1 MNILFVREKEG
12 NTINDVL
19 CRIQSYLEIYVRNN
33 HIMPDVVKLS
43 DNDVKRIRKHNKTLI
58 NEDNQILGMKIVIYD
73 KEIRRNRFNR
83 EYKKGI

>member
-19 CRIQSYLEIYVRNN
+19 CRIQSYLEIYVREN

-43 DNDVKRIRKHNKTLI
+43 NNDVTRIRKHNKTLI
-58 NEDNQILGMKIVIYD
+58 NENNQILGMKVVIYD
-73 KEIRRNRFNR
+73 RENRRNRFNR

>member
-19 CRIQSYLEIYVRNN
+19 CRIQSYLEIYVREN

-43 DNDVKRIRKHNKTLI
+43 NNDVKRIREHNKTLI

-73 KEIRRNRFNR
+73 KEIHRNRFNR